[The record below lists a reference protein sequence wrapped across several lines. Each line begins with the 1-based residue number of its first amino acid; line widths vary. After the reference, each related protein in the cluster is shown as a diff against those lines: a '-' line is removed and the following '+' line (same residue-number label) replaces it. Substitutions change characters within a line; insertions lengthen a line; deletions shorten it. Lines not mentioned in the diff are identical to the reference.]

1 MTAAVQKISS
11 HSASPNGANNNLCIL
26 GHAVGISVAGGASPQ
41 SINVTW
47 PGGLPVAYQVAV
59 TPSMKAMVWVTSK
72 TATGFTVNLD
82 NGSTISAG
90 TFDALIISA

>member
-1 MTAAVQKISS
+1 MSAVQKISS
-11 HSASPNGANNNLCIL
+11 HASAPNGAGNMLCIL
-26 GHAVGISVAGGASPQ
+26 GHAVGISVSGGASPQ
-41 SINVTW
+41 SVAVTW
-47 PGGLPVAYQVAV
+47 PGGLPASYQVSV

-82 NGSTISAG
+82 NGGTISAG